1 MPSTQPNRSQPG
13 GLRWLE
19 NTLGGLDPRKWS
31 AENPTEALAM
41 GIHTLRSG
49 LFVAESIPLFWFQ
62 RPRSGSKSKPPS
74 SEALELTIGRLRE
87 LLERDAQLIGQGL
100 APLSVLTPR
109 DPLSHGS
116 RLLRILADAQ
126 TVSSRKQK
134 RNSKDFGTSAKKFL
148 DELPAYYRRNFHY
161 QTDGYLSEKSA
172 ELYEHQVELL
182 FRGGADAMRRMIIPP
197 LKTAIDE
204 KERASKGR
212 RKNSKRGLH
221 DKGRGLRI
229 LEVGSGAGTA
239 TQSVAR
245 AFPEAKITCLDLSY
259 PYTRHASKQLRDFDR
274 VECIQGDAANLEFG
288 DECFDAVFSVFLYH
302 ELPLPVRE
310 QVLEESM
317 RVLKPGGFF
326 GFVDSLQKGD
336 DTDLDWALDFFP
348 REFHEPYYAHYA
360 SHPMEE
366 LIEEAGFDS
375 IENGTGYLAKWVSA
389 RKPSHQTSA
398 DDDARGSSD
407 ANAPF
412 Q

>member
-1 MPSTQPNRSQPG
+1 MPSSQTHRSQSG

-41 GIHTLRSG
+41 GIHALRSG

-62 RPRSGSKSKPPS
+62 RPRAGSKAKPPS
-74 SEALELTIGRLRE
+74 PEAIELTIGRLRE

-109 DPLSHGS
+109 DPFSHAS

-126 TVSSRKQK
+126 AVSSRKQK
-134 RNSKDFGTSAKKFL
+134 RNSKDFGVSAKKFL
-148 DELPAYYRRNFHY
+148 DELPPYYRRNFHY

-182 FRGGADAMRRMIIPP
+182 FRGGADAMRRMILPP
-197 LKTAIDE
+197 LKAAFDDMESTA
-204 KERASKGR
+204 KKRAKKSKRAQSGKGR
-212 RKNSKRGLH
+212 R
-221 DKGRGLRI
+221 LRI

-259 PYTRHASKQLRDFDR
+259 PYTRHARKQLRDFDR

-336 DTDLDWALDFFP
+336 DEKLDWALDFFP

-360 SHPMEE
+360 ANPMEA
-366 LIEEAGFDS
+366 LIEEAGFES
-375 IENGTGYLAKWVSA
+375 IENGTGYLAKWAAA
-389 RKPSHQTSA
+389 RKPEH
-398 DDDARGSSD
+398 
-407 ANAPF
+407 APEDIRSV
-412 Q
+412 